1 MGNIIA
7 NVAKYKSSQYQFPDR
22 RIDPRKKGKE
32 YCRKNAE
39 AIYALYL
46 RGKTAF
52 PQDSQNT
59 FNELRLYANG
69 QQSRDQYKSW
79 LLQDNS
85 ENSSGAG
92 TWDDTVLNRVAKREG
107 WYNVLWD
114 NISPAPKIMSM
125 LHGLFDDTEWDIFV
139 DNIDQH
145 SQDLLEHEKYKM
157 IVQGQHEDWQIEYK
171 KNAGIPIDE
180 GVVYPKS
187 KEEFDMAVASE
198 GFKLNIAKAM
208 EKLIEH
214 SFEVS
219 RWSDVIKKKL
229 VDDLA
234 AIGYGATRD
243 IYDPED
249 GFFKTQYRDIARI
262 VMQYSSES
270 DYNDSEYAGYFG
282 YITVSRLRQKRPDLR
297 EEEIKKLAY
306 AHLGY
311 YDNPTDKG
319 DWEAFFSQIDPLT
332 NAYRYDEFKVPT
344 FEAEWIDTDSEKRV
358 EVTNVHGKKTYVKK
372 DFDEEVKP
380 LSKKQKA
387 RGAAQEVKYTEKRV
401 PYQCTW
407 VIGSDIA
414 FDCGRVHIA
423 PRPQP
428 SKPRLTFHVEQLMQ
442 PSYIRQLKPI
452 LDNIQIIWLRWQN
465 SLAKMI
471 ERGYAINVQM
481 LMNISDG
488 EKKWK
493 LGDVIKM
500 WKQTGVMPF
509 MQSVSGG
516 YQGGDVTPVREIAGG
531 LGSRLEETIAAF
543 EYEFRLIEDIVGFNP
558 ASLGSTPETG
568 AAVRN
573 VQAAMQSTNNVVKP
587 LMKAVM
593 EVKAGVAESLMSRL
607 QIAIRANEYIRK
619 SYSGVVSKTD
629 IKIMQLAE
637 KDQVKY
643 GLSMKPR
650 PDANFRA
657 QLSEYVKAAVQSG
670 RDGGV
675 GLEMPEAMLI
685 EEQLYRGINV
695 TEIRQQISYM
705 LSKNKEQAQQEK
717 MAAIDRQ
724 NQGLQAV
731 EQQKQQADAQ
741 KLQAEAQLD
750 SNKIQAEG
758 NIDMAMK
765 RRDNNHQFLMKLVE
779 AANVDKEGM
788 PNTEAKRRLSLA
800 LRVIAEKGMDGV
812 DLPQA
817 LGQAEAYMDM
827 SEGMPQEGPTAS
839 IQGQEG
845 TISPNMV

>member
-1 MGNIIA
+1 MSSIITNI
-7 NVAKYKSSQYQFPDR
+7 AKYKSSQYQFPER
-22 RIDPRKKGKE
+22 RIDPAKKGAE

-46 RGKTAF
+46 RSKTAF
-52 PQDSQNT
+52 PRNSQDA

-69 QQSRDQYKSW
+69 QQSQDQYKSW
-79 LLQDNS
+79 LLQDNE
-85 ENSSGAG
+85 ENSTG
-92 TWDDTVLNRVAKREG
+92 TDVWDDTVLNRVARREG

-157 IVQGQHEDWQIEYK
+157 IVQGQNEDWQIQYK
-171 KNAGIPIDE
+171 KNAGIPVDE
-180 GVVYPKS
+180 NIVYPKS
-187 KEEFDMAVASE
+187 KEEFDMMVASE

-219 RWSDVIKKKL
+219 RWSDVVKKKL

-249 GFFKTQYRDIARI
+249 GFFKTQYRDIARM

-270 DYNDSEYAGYFG
+270 DYNDSEYGGYFG
-282 YITVSRLRQKRPDLR
+282 YITVSRLRQKRPDLS
-297 EEEIKKLAY
+297 EEDIKKLAY

-332 NAYRYDEFKVPT
+332 SAYHYDEFKVPT
-344 FEAEWIDTDSEKRV
+344 FDAEWIDTDSEKRV
-358 EVTNVHGKKTYVKK
+358 EVTNVHGKKTYLRK
-372 DFDEEVKP
+372 DFNEDIRP
-380 LSKKQKA
+380 LSKKQKT
-387 RGAAQEVKYTEKRV
+387 RGAAQEVSYKEKRI

-407 VIGSDIA
+407 VVGSDIA
-414 FDCGRVHIA
+414 FDYGRVHIA

-442 PSYIRQLKPI
+442 PSYIEQLKPI
-452 LDNIQIIWLRWQN
+452 LDNIQIIWLKWQN

-471 ERGYAINVQM
+471 ERGYAINMQM

-558 ASLGSTPETG
+558 ASLGATPETG

-593 EVKAGVAESLMSRL
+593 EIKAGVAESLMSRL
-607 QIAIRANEYIRK
+607 QIAIRANDYIRK
-619 SYSGVVSKTD
+619 SYSGIVSKTY

-657 QLSEYVKAAVQSG
+657 QLSEYVKAAIQSG
-670 RDGGV
+670 RDGKA

-685 EEQLYRGINV
+685 EEQLYRGGNI

-705 LSKNKEQAQQEK
+705 LNKNKGRIEQQQREN
-717 MAAIDRQ
+717 IDRQ
-724 NQGLQAV
+724 NEGLASI
-731 EQQKQQADAQ
+731 EREKQQAEAQ

-750 SNKIQAEG
+750 ANKIQTEG
-758 NIDMAMK
+758 NFEMAMK
-765 RRDNNHQFLMKLVE
+765 RRDNNHVFLMGLLNM
-779 AANVDKEGM
+779 ANVDKEGV

-800 LRVIAEKGMDGV
+800 LRVVAEKGMDGV

-817 LGQAEAYMDM
+817 LGQAETQMNMAE
-827 SEGMPQEGPTAS
+827 SMPQEGAVSSP
-839 IQGQEG
+839 EG
-845 TISPNMV
+845 I